1 MSDFRE
7 VKRMNDPD
15 RLIAGPLLTGAT
27 REVLA
32 ARVAGA
38 RLPYTPTHFSPQE
51 FVLLEQ
57 LSRLL
62 VPHDPA
68 TFPLARSVDA
78 RLTRGDG
85 DGWRYDELPP
95 DADAYRM
102 LLLALPEDFQAM
114 QQGAQ
119 SEAVAQLQRQN
130 PRVFEDLLAELTE
143 SYYAHPVNQLGIGY
157 VGFADARGWNLT
169 GLDQLD
175 PHEQEALEQAG
186 RQP

>member
-1 MSDFRE
+1 MS
-7 VKRMNDPD
+7 DPD
-15 RLIAGPLLTGAT
+15 RLIAGQLLTGAT

-38 RLPYTPTHFSPQE
+38 RLPYTPTHFSVQQ
-51 FVLLEQ
+51 FALLEE

-68 TFPLARSVDA
+68 TLPLARAVDA
-78 RLTRGDG
+78 RLTRGDA
-85 DGWRYDELPP
+85 DGWRYDELPT
-95 DADAYRM
+95 DAEAYGM
-102 LLLALPEDFQAM
+102 LLLALPADFQAM

-119 SEAVAQLQRQN
+119 TEAVTRLQRQH

-143 SYYAHPVNQLGIGY
+143 TYYAHPVSQLGIGY
-157 VGFADARGWNLT
+157 VGFADARGWSLT

>member
-1 MSDFRE
+1 MS
-7 VKRMNDPD
+7 DPD
-15 RLIAGPLLTGAT
+15 RLITGPLLTDAT

-32 ARVAGA
+32 ARVAQA
-38 RLPYTPTHFSPQE
+38 RLPYTPTHFSTQE
-51 FVLLEQ
+51 FALLEE

-68 TFPLARSVDA
+68 TLPLARAVDA
-78 RLTRGDG
+78 RLTRGDA

-95 DADAYRM
+95 DAEAYSM
-102 LLLALPEDFQAM
+102 LLLTLPDGFQAM
-114 QQGAQ
+114 QHRAQ
-119 SEAVAQLQRQN
+119 VASLSQIQQTH

-157 VGFADARGWNLT
+157 VGFADARGWSRT

>member
-1 MSDFRE
+1 MS
-7 VKRMNDPD
+7 DPD
-15 RLIAGPLLTGAT
+15 RLISGQLLTEAT
-27 REVLA
+27 REVLVT
-32 ARVAGA
+32 RVAQA
-38 RLPYTPTHFSPQE
+38 RLPSRPTHFSAQE
-51 FVLLEQ
+51 FELLEN

-68 TFPLARSVDA
+68 TLPLARQVDA

-95 DADAYRM
+95 DAEAYST
-102 LLLALPEDFQAM
+102 LLLALPAGFQTM
-114 QQGAQ
+114 QHGAQ
-119 SEAVAQLQRQN
+119 VASVTELQRQH

-157 VGFADARGWNLT
+157 VGFADAQGWSQT
-169 GLDQLD
+169 GLNQLD
-175 PHEQEALEQAG
+175 PHEHEALEQAG

>member
-1 MSDFRE
+1 MS
-7 VKRMNDPD
+7 DPD
-15 RLIAGPLLTGAT
+15 RLIAGQLLTEAT

-32 ARVAGA
+32 ARTAGA
-38 RLPYTPTHFSPQE
+38 RLPYVPTHFSAQE
-51 FVLLEQ
+51 FALLEE

-68 TFPLARSVDA
+68 TVPLARSVDA

-95 DADAYRM
+95 DAEAYRM
-102 LLLALPEDFQAM
+102 LLLALPDGFQAM
-114 QQGAQ
+114 QHGAQ
-119 SEAVAQLQRQN
+119 VASVTRLQRQH

-157 VGFADARGWNLT
+157 VGFADARGWSLT

-175 PHEQEALEQAG
+175 PNEQEALEQAG

>member
-1 MSDFRE
+1 
-7 VKRMNDPD
+7 MNDPD
-15 RLIAGPLLTGAT
+15 PLIAGPLLTGAT

-32 ARVAGA
+32 ARMA
-38 RLPYTPTHFSPQE
+38 RALQPYTPTHFSAQQ
-51 FVLLEQ
+51 FALLEE
-57 LSRLL
+57 LSRVL

-68 TFPLARSVDA
+68 TLPLARSVDA
-78 RLTRGDG
+78 RLTRGDT

-95 DADAYRM
+95 DAEAYNM
-102 LLLALPEDFQAM
+102 LLLALPADFQAM
-114 QQGAQ
+114 QHGAQ
-119 SEAVAQLQRQN
+119 AASVTLLQRQH

-157 VGFADARGWNLT
+157 VGFADARGWSQT
-169 GLDQLD
+169 GLNQLD